1 MEITEEELNK
11 KIEEAK
17 AEAKKGLL
25 TQEQFNETLSRRL
38 GELNEKHK
46 KELEEKEKTAK
57 MSAEEKQKH
66 DFELLTKERDEIK
79 AMLAEKEHK
88 EKLTALMGEK
98 KIDNSFYDVFSG
110 VPDLKVAGDLM
121 DKLNATMKAQV
132 DAEVEKKLSPNIPKG
147 TNGEN
152 DLTTSQMRKAMG
164 LN

>member
-17 AEAKKGLL
+17 AEATKGLL

-38 GELNEKHK
+38 GEINEKHK

-66 DFELLTKERDEIK
+66 DFEVLTKERDEIK
-79 AMLAEKEHK
+79 ALLAQKEYK
-88 EKLTALMGEK
+88 EKLTTLMSEK
-98 KIDNSFYDVFSG
+98 KVDNSFYEVFSN

-121 DKLNATMKAQV
+121 DKLNNTMKAQV
-132 DAEVEKKLSPNIPKG
+132 DAEIEKKLTPNVPKA
-147 TNGEN
+147 TNGET
-152 DLTTSQMRKAMG
+152 DVTTAQMRKAMG